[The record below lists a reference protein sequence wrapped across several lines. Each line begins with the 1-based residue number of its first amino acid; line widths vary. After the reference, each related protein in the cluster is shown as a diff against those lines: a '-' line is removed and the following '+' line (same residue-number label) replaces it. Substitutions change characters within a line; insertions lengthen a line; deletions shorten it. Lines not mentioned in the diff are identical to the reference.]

1 MTFQTPHFNRLWVF
15 CLFYIFVETIR
26 DMKKHTQ
33 IVKMNKSIL
42 EYFRMVMD
50 FDNQSKEYREVTEK
64 EFIDELTKSLN
75 CGVGNKEIVWV

>member
-1 MTFQTPHFNRLWVF
+1 
-15 CLFYIFVETIR
+15 
-26 DMKKHTQ
+26 MKKHTQ
-33 IVKMNKSIL
+33 IVKMDKSIL
-42 EYFRMVMD
+42 EYFRMVMN

>member
-1 MTFQTPHFNRLWVF
+1 
-15 CLFYIFVETIR
+15 
-26 DMKKHTQ
+26 MKKHTQ
-33 IVKMNKSIL
+33 IVKMDKSIL

-64 EFIDELTKSLN
+64 EFINELTKSLN

>member
-1 MTFQTPHFNRLWVF
+1 
-15 CLFYIFVETIR
+15 
-26 DMKKHTQ
+26 MKKHTQ
-33 IVKMNKSIL
+33 IVKMDKSIL

-64 EFIDELTKSLN
+64 EFIDKLTKSLN

>member
-1 MTFQTPHFNRLWVF
+1 
-15 CLFYIFVETIR
+15 
-26 DMKKHTQ
+26 MKKQTQ
-33 IVKMNKSIL
+33 IVKMDKSIL

-64 EFIDELTKSLN
+64 EFIDKLTKSLN

>member
-1 MTFQTPHFNRLWVF
+1 
-15 CLFYIFVETIR
+15 
-26 DMKKHTQ
+26 MKKHVQ
-33 IVKMNKSIL
+33 IVKMDKSIL

-64 EFIDELTKSLN
+64 EFIDKLTKSLN